1 MKKSGEDVKV
11 DFHGHQDRGLG
22 VINAI
27 TAALYGADRVHGTA
41 LGIGERVGNAP
52 LDQILVNMKLLGLI
66 DNDLS
71 RLADYVRT
79 VSEAV
84 AHRPSEQGD
93 RLRVAGAV
101 VPGTVAETTK
111 GVRFEIT
118 DGKKTIPIVHQ
129 GDTPGLFK
137 DGAPVVCE
145 GRWSRGAAFDSDR
158 ILIKHGN
165 EYKPPKVDTT
175 GPRS

>member
-1 MKKSGEDVKV
+1 MTITDTATPPAPRPTPVRSRRK
-11 DFHGHQDRGLG
+11 RR
-22 VINAI
+22 AI
-27 TAALYGADRVHGTA
+27 VAGAVC
-41 LGIGERVGNAP
+41 VGAIVAIVV
-52 LDQILVNMKLLGLI
+52 LAVV
-66 DNDLS
+66 LS
-71 RLADYVRT
+71 ENVVFFRT

-84 AHRPSEQGD
+84 QHRKSEQGS

-101 VPGTVAETTK
+101 VPGTIAETGT

-118 DGKKTIPIVHQ
+118 DGKATIPIVQH

-145 GRWSRGAAFDSDR
+145 GQWSKGAAFDSDR
-158 ILIKHGN
+158 ILIKHGS

>member
-1 MKKSGEDVKV
+1 VTATDMATPPPPRSTPVRARRK
-11 DFHGHQDRGLG
+11 RR
-22 VINAI
+22 AI
-27 TAALYGADRVHGTA
+27 VAAAVCVAAIVAIVVLAV
-41 LGIGERVGNAP
+41 V
-52 LDQILVNMKLLGLI
+52 
-66 DNDLS
+66 LS
-71 RLADYVRT
+71 ENVVFFRT

-84 AHRPSEQGD
+84 QHRSSEQRD

-101 VPGTVAETTK
+101 VPGSIAESAT

-118 DGKKTIPIVHQ
+118 DGKATIPIVHR
-129 GDTPGLFK
+129 GDAPGLFK

-158 ILIKHGN
+158 ILIKHGS

-175 GPRS
+175 GSRS

>member
-1 MKKSGEDVKV
+1 MSVTDTAPPPSSSATPVRSRRK
-11 DFHGHQDRGLG
+11 RR
-22 VINAI
+22 AI
-27 TAALYGADRVHGTA
+27 IAAAVCVGAIVAIVVLAVA
-41 LGIGERVGNAP
+41 LSENV
-52 LDQILVNMKLLGLI
+52 VFF
-66 DNDLS
+66 
-71 RLADYVRT
+71 RT

-101 VPGTVAETTK
+101 VPGTIAESGK
-111 GVRFEIT
+111 AVRFDIT
-118 DGKKTIPIVHQ
+118 DGKKTIPIVQ
-129 GDTPGLFK
+129 RGDTPGLFK

-145 GRWSRGAAFDSDR
+145 GRWSKGAAFDSDR
-158 ILIKHGN
+158 ILIKHGS